1 MLLEDKLMS
10 SRPKKAAEKE
20 RNGIRKGDARILLQ
34 LANLMLKDNLIT
46 PEEKIRLTQC
56 IQRGG
61 SK

>member
-1 MLLEDKLMS
+1 MS

-20 RNGIRKGDARILLQ
+20 SNGIRKGDARILLQ